1 MSSRRELHFQLA
13 GLSRV
18 AASPL
23 LSHTAIVKAANRPGT
38 VDRQPP
44 AELLEPSYLD
54 RRSALARRWP
64 QIKWAISIWEG
75 FMVDTGRIWTS
86 DEYQRLMDAADGR
99 RSAIPSEQLTIAD
112 LPPDPYAGD
121 EDAIL
126 AIIIFAQFY
135 NGYVEI
141 SQDTSGPGW
150 RAPLALREAQS
161 AGELQHATLD
171 ELRAALFGWQR
182 AHYFQGGWYT
192 EEGEAEDLA
201 WIRLVLGRLRELL
214 PTPSPGPDRP

>member
-1 MSSRRELHFQLA
+1 
-13 GLSRV
+13 
-18 AASPL
+18 
-23 LSHTAIVKAANRPGT
+23 
-38 VDRQPP
+38 
-44 AELLEPSYLD
+44 
-54 RRSALARRWP
+54 
-64 QIKWAISIWEG
+64 
-75 FMVDTGRIWTS
+75 MVDTGRIWTS
-86 DEYQRLMDAADGR
+86 AEYQRLMDATDGR

-112 LPPDPYAGD
+112 LPADPYVGD

-126 AIIIFAQFY
+126 SIIIVAQFY

-141 SQDTSGPGW
+141 SQDTSDPGW
-150 RAPLALREAQS
+150 RAPLALREARS